1 MCIQVQ
7 QRVNLTNFP
16 GPHHVERGADG
27 ADHVAPDAA
36 GVHDLHGRRQLE
48 LGQLA
53 VFWME
58 KDLEVALQ
66 HTRQLVTSWLRNER
80 LGLQNTSA

>member
-1 MCIQVQ
+1 MWLQVRQ
-7 QRVNLTNFP
+7 VK
-16 GPHHVERGADG
+16 GPYRVERGADG

-53 VFWME
+53 VFRVKE
-58 KDLEVALQ
+58 DLKVALQ
-66 HTRQLVTSWLRNER
+66 HRV
-80 LGLQNTSA
+80 